1 MKIVAIGGGNY
12 SLDDESKPYNVEEI
26 NKRIVELAN
35 KKHPRLLN
43 IGFNVR
49 SDYYYSFIKKI
60 FSNLGCQCEY
70 LRFNEFDNTK
80 TVESKFKRADIIF
93 LPGGNTLNYMK
104 QIRKFGLDKYIED
117 SARRGIVLAGISA
130 GAIMCFDAGCSDSRK
145 NESEQGKYLKVK
157 GLGLQRGL
165 IAPHYTNSGRPND
178 LPRMLKSCKKNTVA
192 FGIDEC
198 AALVIR
204 DETYQLVKSSSEAR
218 VFKCY
223 YLNGEYKSV
232 ELENE
237 GEISELY
244 CLN

>member
-1 MKIVAIGGGNY
+1 
-12 SLDDESKPYNVEEI
+12 
-26 NKRIVELAN
+26 
-35 KKHPRLLN
+35 
-43 IGFNVR
+43 
-49 SDYYYSFIKKI
+49 
-60 FSNLGCQCEY
+60 
-70 LRFNEFDNTK
+70 
-80 TVESKFKRADIIF
+80 
-93 LPGGNTLNYMK
+93 MK
-104 QIRKFGLDKYIED
+104 QIRKFDLDKYIED
-117 SARRGIVLAGISA
+117 SAKRGIILAGISA
-130 GAIMCFDAGCSDSRK
+130 GAIMCVDAGCSDSRK
-145 NESEQGKYLKVK
+145 NESEQGKYLKVN

-178 LPRMLKSCKKNTVA
+178 LPRMVKSCKKNTVA

-198 AALVIR
+198 AALVIT

-237 GEISELY
+237 GEISKLY